1 MPTFDLA
8 AIVKKH
14 GVIGVLCAWLVYTNM
29 RLTDVEEKLYSC
41 YDQSRFASMSNRSL
55 HSSIEQSEKIYAV
68 LPERKKRSN
77 EEVLV

>member
-41 YDQSRFASMSNRSL
+41 YDQSRFAGISSRSV
-55 HSSIEQSEKIYAV
+55 HGSIEIPEKIYAI

-77 EEVLV
+77 EEILA

>member
-29 RLTDVEEKLYSC
+29 RLTDVEEKLYNC
-41 YDQSRFASMSNRSL
+41 YDQSRFASMSSRSV
-55 HSSIEQSEKIYAV
+55 HGSIDTPEKIYAV

-77 EEVLV
+77 EEILV

>member
-29 RLTDVEEKLYSC
+29 RLTDVEEKLYTC
-41 YDQSRFASMSNRSL
+41 YDQSRFAGMASKSV
-55 HSSIEQSEKIYAV
+55 HGSIEIPEKIYAV

-77 EEVLV
+77 EEILA

>member
-29 RLTDVEEKLYSC
+29 RLTDVEEKLYTC
-41 YDQSRFASMSNRSL
+41 YDQSRFAAMSNRSL

-68 LPERKKRSN
+68 LPERKRKSN
-77 EEVLV
+77 EEVLA

>member
-29 RLTDVEEKLYSC
+29 RLTDVEEKLYIC
-41 YDQSRFASMSNRSL
+41 YDQSRFAGMSIRSVNG
-55 HSSIEQSEKIYAV
+55 SIEIPEKIYAI

-77 EEVLV
+77 EEILA

>member
-29 RLTDVEEKLYSC
+29 RLTDVEEKLYTC
-41 YDQSRFASMSNRSL
+41 YDQSRFAGMSGRSV
-55 HSSIEQSEKIYAV
+55 HSSIDIPEKMYAV
-68 LPERKKRSN
+68 LPQRKKKTN

>member
-29 RLTDVEEKLYSC
+29 RLTDVEEKLYTC
-41 YDQSRFASMSNRSL
+41 YDQSRFAVMSNRSL
-55 HSSIEQSEKIYAV
+55 NSSIEIPNKMYAV
-68 LPERKKRSN
+68 LPERKKKTN
-77 EEVLV
+77 EEVLA